1 MFGNSIIQY
10 VLLKIK
16 SARTRKKKNLCK
28 AFIRGYN
35 KCKEKLFTDTIFEVK
50 NFRMVI
56 IDTSRG
62 GQKTDN
68 PTQLI

>member
-16 SARTRKKKNLCK
+16 SARTRKKNLCK
-28 AFIRGYN
+28 AFICGYN